1 MDGSVNW
8 AALVAYERRQGLV
21 RLLGILLATQRGLDA
36 KAMLRAG
43 VSPVAVARASRSTTD
58 SISLRW

>member
-43 VSPVAVARASRSTTD
+43 VSPVAVARD
-58 SISLRW
+58 